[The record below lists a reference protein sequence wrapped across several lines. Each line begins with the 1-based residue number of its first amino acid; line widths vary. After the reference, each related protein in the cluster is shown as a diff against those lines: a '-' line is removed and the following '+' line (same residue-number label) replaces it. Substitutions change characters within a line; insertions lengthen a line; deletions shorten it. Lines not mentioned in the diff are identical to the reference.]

1 MYSNIIKLDNINNE
15 NLSEI
20 LNVWESAVKSTH
32 DFLSEED
39 FISIKHELR
48 EFMPTLRNMYCYLDD
63 EKQIRAFI
71 FVDNGNIEML
81 FVHNDLRG
89 KGVGKKLINYA
100 IEKLNATKV
109 DVNEE
114 NKQGIGFY
122 KHMGFKVIDR
132 SELDNAGRNYPIL
145 HMELE
150 K

>member
-1 MYSNIIKLDNINNE
+1 
-15 NLSEI
+15 
-20 LNVWESAVKSTH
+20 
-32 DFLSEED
+32 
-39 FISIKHELR
+39 
-48 EFMPTLRNMYCYLDD
+48 MYCYLDD
-63 EKQIRAFI
+63 KEQIQAFL
-71 FVDNGNIEML
+71 FVDNDNIEML

-122 KHMGFKVIDR
+122 KHMSFKVIDR